1 MAKIVVKTLTW
12 SVIALVHGTVTV
24 LVPYLL
30 LRLKIQLLTDTLG
43 DFRWLGLAPI
53 ILGAVGILWSGWSL
67 TLAGKGTP
75 APFDPP
81 QEFVAKG
88 LYHFVRNP
96 MYGGDLLV
104 LLGESV
110 LFASAV
116 LLLYAAVMLCVF
128 HSFVVLYEEP
138 TLKRQFGQSYEW
150 YHKSIPRWVPRPGS
164 SRRP

>member
-96 MYGGDLLV
+96 MYGGDKIK
-104 LLGESV
+104 E
-110 LFASAV
+110 
-116 LLLYAAVMLCVF
+116 
-128 HSFVVLYEEP
+128 
-138 TLKRQFGQSYEW
+138 Q
-150 YHKSIPRWVPRPGS
+150 GS
-164 SRRP
+164 